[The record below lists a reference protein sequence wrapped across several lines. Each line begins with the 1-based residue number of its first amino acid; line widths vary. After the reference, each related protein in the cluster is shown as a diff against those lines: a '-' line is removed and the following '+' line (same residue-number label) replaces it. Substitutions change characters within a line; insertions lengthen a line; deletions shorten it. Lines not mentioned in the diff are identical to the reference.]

1 MGIFN
6 TLLLCATQLSYS
18 KGNQVVEVGR
28 RGLKVQNCPT
38 FLKELA
44 NFDFQPHMCKNE
56 LADFCLQISP
66 GKEAG
71 LLRENNE
78 INVL

>member
-56 LADFCLQISP
+56 LADFLSP
-66 GKEAG
+66 DQPRKRGRLIERKQ
-71 LLRENNE
+71 
-78 INVL
+78 